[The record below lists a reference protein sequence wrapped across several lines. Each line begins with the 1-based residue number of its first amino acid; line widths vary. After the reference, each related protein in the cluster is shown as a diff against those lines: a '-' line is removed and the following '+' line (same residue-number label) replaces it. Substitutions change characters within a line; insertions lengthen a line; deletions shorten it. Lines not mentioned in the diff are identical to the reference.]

1 MTPPRFW
8 YEKHISINH
17 IIVIM
22 KTEDYKAQAAAAAE
36 VSAQAAKDAAK
47 AEMNNL
53 KQQGEEAKAAA
64 DSKVNDLKNQA
75 ANLKDQAADKI
86 ADLKD
91 QAAEKAAEAKDKA
104 SGFFDKLKDKAADV
118 LRAGAD
124 KVSDLADKID
134 NWPTGRHSFIE
145 GAASTAVPS
154 FF

>member
-1 MTPPRFW
+1 MISSLILLIFTNFSTLYDSTAFW

-75 ANLKDQAADKI
+75 ANLK
-86 ADLKD
+86 
-91 QAAEKAAEAKDKA
+91 
-104 SGFFDKLKDKAADV
+104 
-118 LRAGAD
+118 R
-124 KVSDLADKID
+124 
-134 NWPTGRHSFIE
+134 
-145 GAASTAVPS
+145 PS
-154 FF
+154 RRQDCRP

>member
-86 ADLKD
+86 ADLKTRPPR
-91 QAAEKAAEAKDKA
+91 KPP
-104 SGFFDKLKDKAADV
+104 KLKTRLPD
-118 LRAGAD
+118 
-124 KVSDLADKID
+124 S
-134 NWPTGRHSFIE
+134 
-145 GAASTAVPS
+145 STN
-154 FF
+154 